1 MKATRS
7 QQPLH
12 FVPSSP
18 MRTPRRYAVSTL
30 YARVAFA
37 LAVSLGIAG
46 CGGSGP
52 EFHPVIGSV
61 QLTDGETAVL
71 AGHGIEAMLESD
83 NQVRA
88 YGTIAADGQ
97 FFLETLH
104 EGSVRR
110 GALAGKYQAR
120 MVLSDDD
127 IETRRLAAAALP
139 KKAFQFDSSG
149 LAFEVPSASPI
160 QLRISK

>member
-1 MKATRS
+1 LN
-7 QQPLH
+7 P
-12 FVPSSP
+12 
-18 MRTPRRYAVSTL
+18 
-30 YARVAFA
+30 
-37 LAVSLGIAG
+37 
-46 CGGSGP
+46 GGSLSDYAASFG
-52 EFHPVIGSV
+52 
-61 QLTDGETAVL
+61 T
-71 AGHGIEAMLESD
+71 EA
-83 NQVRA
+83 A
-88 YGTIAADGQ
+88 YINSNGAIIPNLPFVAADGQ

-149 LAFEVPSASPI
+149 LAFEVPAASPI